1 MVHKD
6 DVALVE
12 MQDSMASD
20 FYMKL
25 HHFSSRRPKLT
36 SLSGALEIVSEWTP
50 GETSSE
56 TGTRVNSTLQ
66 ADMLMF
72 PRRGRQSLTK
82 QKQKHNNTSKPF
94 M

>member
-12 MQDSMASD
+12 MQNSMASD

-25 HHFSSRRPKLT
+25 HRFSSRRPELT
-36 SLSGALEIVSEWTP
+36 SLSGDLEIVSEWTP

-56 TGTRVNSTLQ
+56 TGTRVKSTLQ
-66 ADMLMF
+66 ADMLIMF
-72 PRRGRQSLTK
+72 PRRRRQSLK
-82 QKQKHNNTSKPF
+82 NKNKNYNTSKPF

>member
-6 DVALVE
+6 DVALVK

-36 SLSGALEIVSEWTP
+36 SLSGALEIISEWTP

-56 TGTRVNSTLQ
+56 TGTRVKSTLQ

-82 QKQKHNNTSKPF
+82 QKHNNTSKPF

>member
-36 SLSGALEIVSEWTP
+36 SLSGALEIISEWTP